1 MKFGSVGA
9 VIAAASKK
17 DAVPQLKVGSIP
29 IVRRIVLT
37 LQQAGVFPIV
47 VVTGTE
53 ELEVT
58 HQVAP
63 LGVVFIKNTECEEPE
78 LFSSVRLGL
87 SYLQGKCDSVVFT
100 PVNAPMFSART
111 LHTLLACPAD
121 IVTPT
126 YNGCGG
132 HPIVLRSRV
141 IPQLL
146 AYAGPDG
153 LRGAV
158 RQCLCDKQRLP
169 VDDPGILMSVHNQ
182 PQLRQHLQEHNAS
195 LLTPSVKISIDKED
209 VFLNSRLKLLL
220 FLIADL
226 CSVRQAC
233 LHMGLSYQKAWDM
246 INQLERELGYAVVT
260 RQHGGKNGGKTCLT
274 DRGQRLMLTFQQ
286 YEDELHA
293 FARQRFDALFR
304 ETGLIG

>member
-17 DAVPQLKVGSIP
+17 DAVPLLKVGSIP

-226 CSVRQAC
+226 QSVRQAC

-246 INQLERELGYAVVT
+246 INRLERELGYAVVT

>member
-17 DAVPQLKVGSIP
+17 DAVPLLKVGSIP

-63 LGVVFIKNTECEEPE
+63 LGVVFIKNTEYEKTE
-78 LFSSVRLGL
+78 LFSSVKLGL
-87 SYLQGKCDSVVFT
+87 SYLQGKCDRVVFT
-100 PVNAPMFSART
+100 PVNTPMFFAQT
-111 LHTLLACPAD
+111 LHTLLSRDAG

-126 YNGCGG
+126 YDGRGG
-132 HPIVLRSRV
+132 HPIVLHSQV
-141 IPQLL
+141 IPQIL
-146 AYAGPDG
+146 AYDGSDG

-158 RQCLCDKQRLP
+158 RNCACTKQRIA
-169 VDDPGILMSVHNQ
+169 VSDAGILMSVHNE

-195 LLTPSVKISIDKED
+195 LLAPTVKISIDKENM
-209 VFLNSRLKLLL
+209 FLNSRLKLLL

-226 CSVRQAC
+226 QSVRQAC

-246 INQLERELGYAVVT
+246 MNKLEHELGYAVVS

-274 DRGQRLMLTFQQ
+274 EKGRQLMYAFQQ
-286 YEDELHA
+286 YENEVRD
-293 FARQRFDALFR
+293 FAQQRFDALFR
-304 ETGLIG
+304 ETGLI

>member
-17 DAVPQLKVGSIP
+17 DAVPLLKVGSIP

-37 LQQAGVFPIV
+37 LQQAGAFPIV

-58 HQVAP
+58 RQVAP
-63 LGVVFIKNTECEEPE
+63 LGVVFIKNTECEKPE
-78 LFSSVRLGL
+78 LFSSVKLGL
-87 SYLQGKCDSVVFT
+87 SYLQGKCDRVVFT
-100 PVNAPMFSART
+100 PVNAPMFFAQT
-111 LHTLLACPAD
+111 LQTLLSCDAD
-121 IVTPT
+121 IITPT
-126 YNGCGG
+126 YDGRGG
-132 HPIVLRSRV
+132 HPIVLSSK
-141 IPQLL
+141 ILPQIL
-146 AYAGPDG
+146 AYSGSDG

-158 RQCLCDKQRLP
+158 RQCDGRKQRIA
-169 VDDPGILMSVHNQ
+169 VSDAGVLMSVHNE

-195 LLTPSVKISIDKED
+195 LLTPSVKISIDKENM
-209 VFLNSRLKLLL
+209 FLNSRLKLLL

-226 CSVRQAC
+226 NSVRQAC

-246 INQLERELGYAVVT
+246 INRLERELGYAVVT
-260 RQHGGKNGGKTCLT
+260 RQHGGKNGGCTCLT
-274 DRGQRLMLTFQQ
+274 DKGQQLMYAFQH
-286 YEDELHA
+286 YESEVRA
-293 FARQRFDALFR
+293 FAQQRFDALFR

>member
-17 DAVPQLKVGSIP
+17 DAVLLLKVGSIP

-158 RQCLCDKQRLP
+158 RQCLCDK
-169 VDDPGILMSVHNQ
+169 
-182 PQLRQHLQEHNAS
+182 
-195 LLTPSVKISIDKED
+195 
-209 VFLNSRLKLLL
+209 
-220 FLIADL
+220 
-226 CSVRQAC
+226 
-233 LHMGLSYQKAWDM
+233 
-246 INQLERELGYAVVT
+246 
-260 RQHGGKNGGKTCLT
+260 
-274 DRGQRLMLTFQQ
+274 
-286 YEDELHA
+286 
-293 FARQRFDALFR
+293 
-304 ETGLIG
+304 

>member
-17 DAVPQLKVGSIP
+17 DAVPLLKVGSIP

-146 AYAGPDG
+146 TYIGPDG

-158 RQCLCDKQRLP
+158 RQCLCHKRRLP

-226 CSVRQAC
+226 QSVRQAC

-246 INQLERELGYAVVT
+246 INRLEREVGYAVVT
-260 RQHGGKNGGKTCLT
+260 RQHGGRNGGKTCLT
-274 DRGQRLMLTFQQ
+274 DRGQRLMLAFQQ
-286 YEDELHA
+286 YEDEVRG

-304 ETGLIG
+304 ENGLI

>member
-17 DAVPQLKVGSIP
+17 DAVPLLKIGSIP

-63 LGVVFIKNTECEEPE
+63 LGVVFIKNTEYENPE
-78 LFSSVRLGL
+78 LFSSVKLGI
-87 SYLQGKCDSVVFT
+87 SYLQGKCDRVVFT
-100 PVNAPMFSART
+100 PVNTPMFFAQT
-111 LHTLLACPAD
+111 LHTLLFCDAG

-126 YNGCGG
+126 YDGRGG
-132 HPIVLRSRV
+132 HPIVLHSQV
-141 IPQLL
+141 IPQIL
-146 AYAGPDG
+146 AYGGSDG

-158 RQCLCDKQRLP
+158 RHCDCTKQRIA
-169 VDDPGILMSVHNQ
+169 VSDAGVLMSAHNE

-195 LLTPSVKISIDKED
+195 LLTPSVKISIDKENM
-209 VFLNSRLKLLL
+209 FLNSRLKLLL

-226 CSVRQAC
+226 QSVRQAC

-246 INQLERELGYAVVT
+246 MNKLEHELGYAVVS

-274 DRGQRLMLTFQQ
+274 EKGWQLMYAFQQ
-286 YEDELHA
+286 YENEVRD
-293 FARQRFDALFR
+293 FAQQRFDALFR
-304 ETGLIG
+304 ETGLI

>member
-17 DAVPQLKVGSIP
+17 DAVPLLKVGSIP

-126 YNGCGG
+126 YNGYGG

-182 PQLRQHLQEHNAS
+182 PQLRQHLQEHNVS

-246 INQLERELGYAVVT
+246 INRLERELGYAVVT

>member
-9 VIAAASKK
+9 VIAAASQK
-17 DAVPQLKVGSIP
+17 DAVPLLKIGSIP
-29 IVRRIVLT
+29 IIRRIVLT

-58 HQVAP
+58 RQVAP
-63 LGVVFIKNTECEEPE
+63 LGVVFIKNREFEEPE

-87 SYLQGKCDSVVFT
+87 SYLQGKCGSVVFT
-100 PVNAPMFSART
+100 PVNAPMFSAQT
-111 LHTLLACPAD
+111 LHTLLSCPAD

-146 AYAGPDG
+146 AYTGPDG

-158 RQCLCDKQRLP
+158 RQCPCSKQRLP
-169 VDDPGILMSVHNQ
+169 VDDPGVLMSVHNQ
-182 PQLRQHLQEHNAS
+182 EQLRRHLQQHNAS
-195 LLTPSVKISIDKED
+195 LLTPTVKLSIDKET

-226 CSVRQAC
+226 QSVRQAC

-246 INQLERELGYAVVT
+246 LNRLEQEVGYAVVT

-274 DRGQRLMLTFQQ
+274 DRGQQLMLAFQQ

-293 FARQRFDALFR
+293 FARQRFDVLFR
-304 ETGLIG
+304 QAGLV

>member
-17 DAVPQLKVGSIP
+17 DAVPLLKVGSIP

-63 LGVVFIKNTECEEPE
+63 LGVVFIKNTECENPE
-78 LFSSVRLGL
+78 LFSSVKLGL
-87 SYLQGKCDSVVFT
+87 SYLQGKCDRVVFT
-100 PVNAPMFSART
+100 PVNAPMFFAQTLRT
-111 LHTLLACPAD
+111 LLSCDAG
-121 IVTPT
+121 IVTPV
-126 YNGCGG
+126 YDGRGG
-132 HPIVLRSRV
+132 HPIVLRSEV
-141 IPQLL
+141 IPQIL
-146 AYAGPDG
+146 AYDGPDG
-153 LRGAV
+153 LRGAA
-158 RQCLCDKQRLP
+158 RHCDCTKQRIA
-169 VDDPGILMSVHNQ
+169 VSDAGILMSVHNE

-195 LLTPSVKISIDKED
+195 LLAPTVKISIDKENM
-209 VFLNSRLKLLL
+209 FLNSRLKLLL

-226 CSVRQAC
+226 RSVRQAC

-246 INQLERELGYAVVT
+246 MNKLEHELGYAVVS

-274 DRGQRLMLTFQQ
+274 EKGRQLMYAFQQ
-286 YEDELHA
+286 YENEVRD
-293 FARQRFDALFR
+293 FAQQRFDALFR
-304 ETGLIG
+304 ETGLI

>member
-17 DAVPQLKVGSIP
+17 DAVPLLKVGSIP

-246 INQLERELGYAVVT
+246 INRLERELGYAVVT

>member
-17 DAVPQLKVGSIP
+17 DAVPLLKVGSIP

-58 HQVAP
+58 RQVAP
-63 LGVVFIKNTECEEPE
+63 LGVVFVKNREFEEPE

-111 LHTLLACPAD
+111 LHALLSCPAD

-146 AYAGPDG
+146 AYTGPDG

-169 VDDPGILMSVHNQ
+169 VDDSGVLMSVHNQ
-182 PQLRQHLQEHNAS
+182 EQLRRHLQQHNAS
-195 LLTPSVKISIDKED
+195 LLTPTVKLSIDKET

-226 CSVRQAC
+226 QSVRQAC

-246 INQLERELGYAVVT
+246 LNRLEQEVGYAVVT
-260 RQHGGKNGGKTCLT
+260 RQHGGRNGGKTCLT
-274 DRGQRLMLTFQQ
+274 DRGQQLMLAFQQ

-293 FARQRFDALFR
+293 FARQRFDVLFR
-304 ETGLIG
+304 QTGLV